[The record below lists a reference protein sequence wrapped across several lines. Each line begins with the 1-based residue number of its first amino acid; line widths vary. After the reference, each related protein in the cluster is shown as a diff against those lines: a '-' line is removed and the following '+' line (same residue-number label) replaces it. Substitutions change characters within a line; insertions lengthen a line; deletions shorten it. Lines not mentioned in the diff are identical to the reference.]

1 MVQVMVLYMSKWL
14 PWRILLAYHRLRPEI
29 DGRDWLC
36 SFRDGSD
43 SVQAL
48 VNNIHSER
56 AHSHV
61 R

>member
-1 MVQVMVLYMSKWL
+1 MVQVIVLYMSKRL
-14 PWRILLAYHRLRPEI
+14 PLRTSLAYHRLGPEI

-36 SFRDGSD
+36 PFRDGSD
-43 SVQAL
+43 SIQVL
-48 VNNIHSER
+48 DDNIHSER

>member
-14 PWRILLAYHRLRPEI
+14 PLRALLAYHRLRPEI
-29 DGRDWLC
+29 DGRDWLGP
-36 SFRDGSD
+36 FRDGSD
-43 SVQAL
+43 SVQVL
-48 VNNIHSER
+48 DDNIHSER